1 MMLYRVVKY
10 FTDLHDNDHPYDV
23 GDIFPRPGVS
33 VTDARLA
40 ELASGENRRGIPL
53 IAAIEE
59 PEEKPKKAKK
69 ASKKAAKE

>member
-23 GDIFPRPGVS
+23 GDIYPRPGVS
-33 VTDARLA
+33 VTDARFA

-53 IAAIEE
+53 IAAVEE